1 MCISFPVWVFQLP
14 RQPKSWC
21 RWSLERRSDDIHS
34 RKPRRLQRSLV
45 EWPRRPCQK
54 AVHWCAPYVRACCL
68 AQHPLQCLLAWWEEL
83 RSVGAGVLGHVA
95 LVLPFAGNVFKERG
109 QYEEALQHYTK
120 ALQLKE
126 ACVGGAGL

>member
-1 MCISFPVWVFQLP
+1 M
-14 RQPKSWC
+14 
-21 RWSLERRSDDIHS
+21 
-34 RKPRRLQRSLV
+34 
-45 EWPRRPCQK
+45 
-54 AVHWCAPYVRACCL
+54 
-68 AQHPLQCLLAWWEEL
+68 
-83 RSVGAGVLGHVA
+83 LGHVA